1 MDTELYNKYIV
12 CIHKC
17 GSLTKA
23 AKQLGISQ
31 PALSTALSNMER
43 KLGFKIFNRKNI
55 PLTLTQEGHIYL
67 EYLLKQEILLKDY
80 QQKITDISNMKN
92 SKVVIGGPVAYVE
105 TIIAETVAKFHLLY
119 PECKVQIKNAPV
131 PELIDMTNSGEIDCF
146 ISTSNDLP
154 PDFSK
159 IPIQQERI
167 YLCIPADWEINKRL
181 TKYKTKLG
189 VKGNCFDYGILKD
202 SEFIFLEENQ
212 PLQKEMEKFFIDN
225 KFSPQSSITVNQVSA
240 GVALT
245 AFGVAISFA
254 SEEALLTSGHLDK
267 ISVYSLPDIISGRT
281 IYIAYSEKRYLSY
294 ACQELMK
301 LLPKKDF

>member
-23 AKQLGISQ
+23 AKQLGVSQ
-31 PALSTALSNMER
+31 PALSTGLSNMER
-43 KLGFKIFNRKNI
+43 KLGFKIFNRKTI
-55 PLTLTQEGHIYL
+55 PLTLTQEGNIYL

-80 QQKITDISNMKN
+80 QQKITDICDMKS

-105 TIIAETVAKFHLLY
+105 TVIAETVTKFHLLY

-131 PELIDMTNSGEIDCF
+131 PELIDMANSGEIDCF
-146 ISTSNDLP
+146 ISTSDDLP
-154 PDFSK
+154 SDFSK
-159 IPIQQERI
+159 VPIQQEKI
-167 YLCIPADWEINKRL
+167 YLCIPFDWEINKEL
-181 TKYKTKLG
+181 QKYETKLG
-189 VKGNCFDYGILKD
+189 SKGDLFDYSILSD

-225 KFSPQSSITVNQVSA
+225 NISPQNYITVNQVSA

-254 SEEALLTSGHLDK
+254 SEEALLASGHLDK
-267 ISVYSLPDIISGRT
+267 ISIYSLPDNISGRT
-281 IYIAYSEKRYLSY
+281 IYIAYPEKRYLSY
-294 ACQELMK
+294 ASQELMK
-301 LLPKKDF
+301 LLPRKNF